1 MVFFTL
7 TRNYFQWHYTLAF
20 IDIFHIWRN
29 ITNFLFNFFSIPILI
44 RTFFSPW
51 RRLHADRETEGF
63 DLVDSLSTGLV
74 NLIMRIVGALM
85 RSMLIVIGLCAVVV
99 AIVGGI
105 IFFILWTVA
114 PIIIVLLCAAGI
126 HLLFFNKI

>member
-1 MVFFTL
+1 MVFITL

-20 IDIFHIWRN
+20 VDIFHIWRN
-29 ITNFLFNFFSIPILI
+29 ITTFLFNFFSIQILVK
-44 RTFFSPW
+44 TFFSPW

-63 DLVDSLSTGLV
+63 DLIDLLSTSFV
-74 NLIMRIVGALM
+74 NLTMRIVGALM
-85 RSMLIVIGLCAVVV
+85 RSMLIVIGLCAVTA

-105 IFFILWTVA
+105 IFFVFWILT

-126 HLLFFNKI
+126 HLLFQ

>member
-1 MVFFTL
+1 MVIFTL
-7 TRNYFQWHYTLAF
+7 IRNYFQWHYTLAF
-20 IDIFHIWRN
+20 VDIFHIWRN

-63 DLVDSLSTGLV
+63 DLVDSLSTSFV

-85 RSMLIVIGLCAVVV
+85 RSMLIIVGLFAVTVS
-99 AIVGGI
+99 IVGGI
-105 IFFILWTVA
+105 IFFIIWTFMPV
-114 PIIIVLLCAAGI
+114 IIIVLCAAGI
-126 HLLFFNKI
+126 HLLLLK

>member
-1 MVFFTL
+1 MIFITL

-20 IDIFHIWRN
+20 VDIFHIWRN
-29 ITNFLFNFFSIPILI
+29 ITTFLFNFFSIQILVK
-44 RTFFSPW
+44 TFFSPW

-63 DLVDSLSTGLV
+63 DLIDLLSTSFV
-74 NLIMRIVGALM
+74 NLTMRIVGALM
-85 RSMLIVIGLCAVVV
+85 RSMLIVIGLCAVTA

-105 IFFILWTVA
+105 IFFVFWILT

-126 HLLFFNKI
+126 HLLFQ